1 MLTKLSSSEVSTYS
15 NTRYFVSIL
24 YFHHIKLR
32 IKYDKCALFSFLKYV
47 ILHAT
52 IKYNKKTSK
61 VVYSVPK
68 HCIFGFTWNTKTLRH
83 ALFDTYRGR
92 ERVHS
97 MSMDSINW
105 IILEWKEIGYKL
117 YKSWLLYM
125 GGMIDTLI
133 ANIAHKNIC
142 IYCSQVWYWSLA
154 WLKFFLF

>member
-1 MLTKLSSSEVSTYS
+1 MLTKWSSSEVSTYS

-83 ALFDTYRGR
+83 ALFETYRGR
-92 ERVHS
+92 EYRVCLWIP
-97 MSMDSINW
+97 SIESFLN
-105 IILEWKEIGYKL
+105 EKKL
-117 YKSWLLYM
+117 GTNYINLGCCTW
-125 GGMIDTLI
+125 
-133 ANIAHKNIC
+133 
-142 IYCSQVWYWSLA
+142 VA
-154 WLKFFLF
+154 WLIP